1 MSSENSELEIAAGC
15 PAPRSAV
22 GPTRRQYARRQQSS
36 DSAQVFPGC
45 FRQGRI
51 GADQVAD
58 HLPRGQIQRALGRRP
73 HRERDR
79 ALRAETNPLRRRF
92 LPWSNA
98 DGLREHINRYRFA
111 SRLQL
116 TAAAK
121 TVLVVHRS
129 LRLAMFGQDKI
140 LS

>member
-15 PAPRSAV
+15 RAARSAV
-22 GPTRRQYARRQQSS
+22 GPGRRQNARRQQSG
-36 DSAQVFPGC
+36 DAAQVFPRC
-45 FRQGRI
+45 FRQCRI
-51 GADQVAD
+51 RADEVAN
-58 HLPRGQIQRALGRRP
+58 HLPRRQIQRALGRRS
-73 HRERDR
+73 HRQRNR

-92 LPWSNA
+92 LPRSNA

-111 SRLQL
+111 SRFQL
-116 TAAAK
+116 TAASK